1 MTADQLAGLQTYA
14 TLLAD
19 YLPRRRWFPAK
30 GREFSVVSVSGLPWF
45 EHEGS
50 EDGRRSRIEL
60 VGVAFSDGTTETY
73 QVPVAYLEHSDAS
86 LEHALIGPLDH
97 PELGHVVAYD
107 AVFVKDTTS
116 ALLEGF
122 RSAMKPG
129 TADGAGVLEFRAVEG
144 AQLPSEP
151 LVGSV
156 MSAEQSNTSI
166 VYGDDAI
173 LKLFRR

>member
-1 MTADQLAGLQTYA
+1 MRQQPLAVSAAGRARPPPLGGLRARGAARPRTVPADRRAPVPAHPVRPRLLLVPHLEVGGGAIDMTADQLAGLQTYA

-73 QVPVAYLEHSDAS
+73 QVPV
-86 LEHALIGPLDH
+86 
-97 PELGHVVAYD
+97 
-107 AVFVKDTTS
+107 
-116 ALLEGF
+116 
-122 RSAMKPG
+122 
-129 TADGAGVLEFRAVEG
+129 
-144 AQLPSEP
+144 
-151 LVGSV
+151 
-156 MSAEQSNTSI
+156 
-166 VYGDDAI
+166 
-173 LKLFRR
+173 